1 MPFLNCQ
8 VVVAAPPERQLR
20 TLLVDYLAHYNQHRP
35 HRALQQ
41 AAPDDTN
48 VISIDAS
55 QPVVRRTR
63 CGGLINEYRHA
74 A

>member
-1 MPFLNCQ
+1 MDRTIIWN
-8 VVVAAPPERQLR
+8 ERQLR

-35 HRALQQ
+35 HRALHQ

-48 VISIDAS
+48 VITINAGK
-55 QPVVRRTR
+55 PVVRHTR
-63 CGGLINEYRHA
+63 CAGLINEYRHA